1 MTGEAHMIEML
12 EGTKRCG
19 HLEVDWY
26 SSIRLGY
33 CQLIARR
40 FDILYAGPRTC
51 SSLALAFSRLFF
63 GETTRGSFLQTSEL
77 ISDDDTT

>member
-12 EGTKRCG
+12 ESTKWCS

-26 SSIRLGY
+26 SSVGLGFR
-33 CQLIARR
+33 QLIALG
-40 FDILYAGPRTC
+40 FGILYAGPRTC

-63 GETTRGSFLQTSEL
+63 GDTTRGSFLQTSEL